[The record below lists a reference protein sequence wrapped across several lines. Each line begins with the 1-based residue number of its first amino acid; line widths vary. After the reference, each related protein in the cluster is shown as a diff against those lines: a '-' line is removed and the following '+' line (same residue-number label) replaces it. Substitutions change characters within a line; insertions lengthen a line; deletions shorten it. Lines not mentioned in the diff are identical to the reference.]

1 MQLYE
6 EGDEQDIDEAYIENA
21 MPQDNNQQARQ

>member
-1 MQLYE
+1 MKLYE
-6 EGDEQDIDEAYIENA
+6 EGDEQDIGEADIENA